1 MKDKELLKILLKDGW
16 TEDRQNGSHHI
27 LIKGNKTISLPVHGK
42 DVKPGLLNSILKK
55 AGLK

>member
-42 DVKPGLLNSILKK
+42 DVKPGLLNSILKRR
-55 AGLK
+55 A